1 MKLSFQKKKA
11 FSQTITSL
19 IILVVLF
26 LSCIPYFCKLDSLP
40 IQLWDE
46 SRVSMNALCMY
57 YNGDWGMTYYLD
69 EPDMWNTKPPLLV
82 WLQVIFMKLLGP
94 GELAIRLPSALA
106 AVATGILLFWTAR
119 KVYGNNLSGV
129 IAAFILSTTPLFV
142 NAHGMRTGDYD
153 SLLLFWVSAFI
164 FCSFFCSQSYRHE
177 RIKEAHRYLYIASL
191 ALSLAV
197 LTKGVQALIVVPA
210 VLAFVI
216 FYGGPRR
223 ILKDKHLY
231 FAFLLF
237 VLIAGAWYLGREI
250 KSAGYLQAIWE
261 NELGGRYF
269 DSDSLLNRKSGYFYP
284 TYLWE
289 EYRWGTAIFG
299 GCLLYAVLYGR
310 KRSRVFALYLALCI
324 VFYLSIL
331 SMSVTKIWWYMLPI
345 VPPMTLIIAGIGVP
359 VMYRLKKLYRPAVI
373 APVSLL
379 LVVFFF
385 AIPFAGIMK
394 KIQTPES
401 QDDLSNYLRRLT
413 EIEDE
418 KEIRTNPLILVYG
431 EEYYQRAP
439 LAFYVLQ
446 LQKRGIEV
454 EYKKRE
460 ELESGD
466 FVCVAEQWAQEY
478 VDARYRYEEV
488 GREGKDIKFLRILGH
503 RE

>member
-1 MKLSFQKKKA
+1 
-11 FSQTITSL
+11 
-19 IILVVLF
+19 
-26 LSCIPYFCKLDSLP
+26 
-40 IQLWDE
+40 
-46 SRVSMNALCMY
+46 
-57 YNGDWGMTYYLD
+57 
-69 EPDMWNTKPPLLV
+69 
-82 WLQVIFMKLLGP
+82 
-94 GELAIRLPSALA
+94 
-106 AVATGILLFWTAR
+106 
-119 KVYGNNLSGV
+119 
-129 IAAFILSTTPLFV
+129 
-142 NAHGMRTGDYD
+142 
-153 SLLLFWVSAFI
+153 
-164 FCSFFCSQSYRHE
+164 
-177 RIKEAHRYLYIASL
+177 
-191 ALSLAV
+191 
-197 LTKGVQALIVVPA
+197 
-210 VLAFVI
+210 
-216 FYGGPRR
+216 
-223 ILKDKHLY
+223 
-231 FAFLLF
+231 
-237 VLIAGAWYLGREI
+237 
-250 KSAGYLQAIWE
+250 
-261 NELGGRYF
+261 
-269 DSDSLLNRKSGYFYP
+269 
-284 TYLWE
+284 
-289 EYRWGTAIFG
+289 
-299 GCLLYAVLYGR
+299 
-310 KRSRVFALYLALCI
+310 
-324 VFYLSIL
+324 
-331 SMSVTKIWWYMLPI
+331 MLPI

-394 KIQTPES
+394 KIQTHES

-431 EEYYQRAP
+431 AP